1 MGNMV
6 VFGSYVPLN
15 SPIHRLDARTK
26 LILCIWYVISVFFAN
41 HLWPAIWISFVLLFN
56 CDPNNCLSTG
66 PIQ

>member
-41 HLWPAIWISFVLLFN
+41 HLWPAF
-56 CDPNNCLSTG
+56 C
-66 PIQ
+66 